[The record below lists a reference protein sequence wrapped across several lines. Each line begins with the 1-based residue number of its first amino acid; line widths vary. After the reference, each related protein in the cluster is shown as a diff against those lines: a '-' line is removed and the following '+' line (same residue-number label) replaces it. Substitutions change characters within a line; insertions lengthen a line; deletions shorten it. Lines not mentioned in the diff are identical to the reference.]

1 MTTRYGSSARYPVIL
16 TCCGLL
22 LVAQIVAASATLQLR
37 DRQPVRRAHYVM
49 GTIFE
54 ITAYGADREE
64 TVRAVEQ
71 SFAAI
76 RRADET
82 LSHYRA
88 ESGLMR
94 LNRSA
99 SQGAVTVDPDLYR
112 VLEEAL
118 RFARL
123 SEGAFDVTV
132 GPLVKLW
139 SEAAE
144 RDRAP
149 SEQEILE
156 ARKRV
161 GSAKVELLPE
171 LQVRFAQRGLEINL
185 GAIGKGWAVDQAVAV
200 LKRRGIRHAFV
211 SAGTSTVFALGDDES
226 GDGWEVSVRNPIE
239 GDPLAT
245 FRVRDQA
252 VSTSAAYER
261 YWEIAGKRFGHILDP
276 RSGQPVAGMLSATVV
291 APSGTAA
298 DALSTAA
305 YVIGVEQGSALLRR
319 LNLEGLLAPF
329 PGSRSPKSRIIHSPA
344 TSALEASSSR

>member
-22 LVAQIVAASATLQLR
+22 LVAQVVAVSATLQPG

-156 ARKRV
+156 ARRRV
-161 GSAKVELLPE
+161 GSAKVELLPQR
-171 LQVRFAQRGLEINL
+171 QVQFAQEGLEITL

-200 LKRRGIRHAFV
+200 LKRRGVRHAFV
-211 SAGTSTVFALGDDES
+211 SAGTSTVFALGDDGS
-226 GDGWEVSVRNPIE
+226 GDGWEVSVRNPVE

-245 FRVRDQA
+245 FRIRDQA

-305 YVIGVEQGSALLRR
+305 YVMGVEQGSALLRR